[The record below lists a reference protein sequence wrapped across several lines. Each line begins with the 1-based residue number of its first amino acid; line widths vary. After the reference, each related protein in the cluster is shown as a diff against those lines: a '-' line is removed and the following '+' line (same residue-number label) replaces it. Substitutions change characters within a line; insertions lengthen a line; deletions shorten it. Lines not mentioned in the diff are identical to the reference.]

1 MSVDP
6 ILPPASGEDVSTLPM
21 DEVQR
26 RFQAFQA
33 ASAAG
38 KDFTAAELR
47 QAIELTRILRR
58 TNTGPGKAKTQRT
71 AKAAKAAPL
80 SLDDL

>member
-1 MSVDP
+1 MSEAIPSPTPD
-6 ILPPASGEDVSTLPM
+6 EDVSILPM

-38 KDFTAAELR
+38 KEFSAAELR

-58 TNTGPGKAKTQRT
+58 TNTGPGKAKTQRS
-71 AKAAKAAPL
+71 AGRAKAAPI
-80 SLDDL
+80 SLDDI